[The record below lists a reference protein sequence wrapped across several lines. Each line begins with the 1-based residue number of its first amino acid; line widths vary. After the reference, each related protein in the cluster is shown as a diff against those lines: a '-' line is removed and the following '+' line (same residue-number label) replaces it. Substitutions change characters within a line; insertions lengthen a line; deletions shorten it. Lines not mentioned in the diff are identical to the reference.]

1 MKLIIA
7 IVQDEFSNKVIKA
20 LMNNKYRTTKLSST
34 GGFLKSGNT
43 TLLIGV
49 EDGGEVDKVIDI
61 IEKECKDT
69 KVMKGGQDEVT
80 VGGANLFVLDMEDFR
95 KL

>member
-7 IVQDEFSNKVIKA
+7 IVQDEFSTKVIKS
-20 LMNNKYRTTKLSST
+20 LMAHKYGTTKLSST

-49 EDGGEVDKVIDI
+49 EDRKVDEVIKVI
-61 IEKECKDT
+61 EEQCENSKVQKNKD
-69 KVMKGGQDEVT
+69 GVT
-80 VGGANLFVLDMEDFR
+80 VGAANIFILDMNEF
-95 KL
+95 KKI

>member
-7 IVQDEFSNKVIKA
+7 IVQDEFSTKVIKS
-20 LMNNKYRTTKLSST
+20 LMANKYRTTKLSST

-49 EDGGEVDKVIDI
+49 EDRKVDEVIKVI
-61 IEKECKDT
+61 EEQCKNG
-69 KVMKGGQDEVT
+69 KVQKSKDGVT
-80 VGGANLFVLDMEDFR
+80 VGAANIFILDMNEF
-95 KL
+95 KKI

>member
-7 IVQDEFSNKVIKA
+7 IIQDEYINKVGKA
-20 LMNNKYRTTKLSST
+20 LMSERIRTTKLSST

-49 EDGGEVDKVIDI
+49 ENEQVDEVVELIK
-61 IEKECKDT
+61 KECKST
-69 KVMKGGQDEVT
+69 KVKNDDKEIT
-80 VGGANLFVLDMEDFR
+80 VGGANLFIMDIDKHL
-95 KL
+95 KI

>member
-7 IVQDEFSNKVIKA
+7 IVQNDFSTKVIKS
-20 LMNNKYRTTKLSST
+20 LMANKYRTTKLSST

-49 EDGGEVDKVIDI
+49 EDEMVDEVIKV
-61 IEKECKDT
+61 IEKECKDVNIH
-69 KVMKGGQDEVT
+69 KDKEEVT
-80 VGGANLFVLDMEDFR
+80 VGAANIFVLNMQDF
-95 KL
+95 KKI

>member
-7 IVQDEFSNKVIKA
+7 IIQDDYINKIMRTLMENKVRA
-20 LMNNKYRTTKLSST
+20 TKLSST

-49 EDGGEVDKVIDI
+49 EETQV
-61 IEKECKDT
+61 
-69 KVMKGGQDEVT
+69 DEVVELIRKDCESKNVKSGNGEIT
-80 VGGANLFVLDMEDFR
+80 VGGANLFIMDIDQHM
-95 KL
+95 KI

>member
-7 IVQDEFSNKVIKA
+7 IIENDFTSKVIKS
-20 LMNNKYRTTKLSST
+20 LTSNKYRTTKLSST

-49 EDGGEVDKVIDI
+49 EDHKVDDVIRL
-61 IEKECKDT
+61 IEEECKDK
-69 KVMKGGQDEVT
+69 KVMNGKDEIT
-80 VGGANLFVLDMEDFR
+80 VGGANLFILDMDSFKR
-95 KL
+95 I

>member
-7 IVQDEFSNKVIKA
+7 IIQDEYINKVIKA
-20 LMNNKYRTTKLSST
+20 LMGKKIRTTKLAST

-49 EDGGEVDKVIDI
+49 EQSQLEDVVKLI
-61 IEKECKDT
+61 KSQCSST
-69 KVMKGGQDEVT
+69 KVKTENDEVT
-80 VGGANLFVLDMEDFR
+80 VGGANLFILDINQYVKM
-95 KL
+95 